1 MGKLEKLIPWI
12 IATVASYVGWYLG
25 AKGGIF
31 LAFVLSMVGFGFGA
45 YFGKKWV
52 KENL

>member
-12 IATVASYVGWYLG
+12 AATALSYVGWYLG
-25 AKGGIF
+25 AKAGTF
-31 LAFVLSMVGFGFGA
+31 MAFVLSMVGFGFGV

-52 KENL
+52 RENL